1 MSKTLAQLARL
12 LSASNEQLFDRYIDI
27 KLYRNKP
34 TAGAPANKEDFA
46 IRTPKSGIKP
56 SITISGQF
64 LISNTANTINITIYN
79 ISANVDT
86 MAYNWVE
93 VDAGYMNSGIHASF
107 IGQITN
113 CYMAKPNPNG
123 ELVITAQHADMKD
136 LYALGPFEVEF
147 TEDVVTT
154 DKLVSTCLE
163 AVLEKYPELDDCIV
177 LSEVTASMAKDW
189 KKQEFVV
196 GKATRH
202 FRSPMECI
210 AWLNSLFASFT
221 YPTGYDYGPGGAV
234 STSALNT
241 KKLPPLRLGFSTVG
255 RLWCTCSY
263 SESTPYNIKAI
274 SAIGSAVLTSTST
287 ATITAPF
294 NPNIMPGEV
303 IFIDSR
309 YFKTRLSIE
318 AVRDEYKNL
327 GNLWYVVQISFT
339 FSTQTT
345 NTMTLQLVN
354 TTAKITAQE
363 G

>member
-12 LSASNEQLFDRYIDI
+12 LSASNEQLFDRYIDV
-27 KLYRNKP
+27 KLHRNKP
-34 TAGAPANKEDFA
+34 VPGAPVDASDFA
-46 IRTPKSGIKP
+46 IRTPRSGMKP
-56 SITISGQF
+56 NITVSGQF
-64 LISNTANTINITIYN
+64 LISNTANSVNITIYN

-93 VDAGYMNSGIHASF
+93 VDAGYMNSGVHASF

-123 ELVITAQHADMKD
+123 ELVITAAYADIKD
-136 LYALGPFEVEF
+136 LYALGAFEVDF
-147 TEDVVTT
+147 PEDIMAT
-154 DKLVSTCLE
+154 DKLISTCMQ
-163 AVLEKYPELDDCIV
+163 AVLTKYPDLSDCIV
-177 LSEVTASMAKDW
+177 VSELTASMPSDW
-189 KKQEFVV
+189 KMQEFAV

-221 YPTGYDYGPGGAV
+221 YPTGYDFGPGGAV
-234 STSALNT
+234 STSILN
-241 KKLPPLRLGFSTVG
+241 KNNLPPLRLGFSTVG
-255 RLWCTCSY
+255 RLWCTCSF
-263 SESTPYNIKAI
+263 SESMPYNIKAI

-309 YFKTRLSIE
+309 YFKTRLNID

-327 GNLWYVVQISFT
+327 GNLWYVIETSFT
-339 FSTQTT
+339 FSTFTT

-354 TTAKITAQE
+354 TTDKIKAQE

>member
-12 LSASNEQLFDRYIDI
+12 LSASNEQLFDRYIDV

-34 TAGAPANKEDFA
+34 VPGAPVDASDFA
-46 IRTPKSGIKP
+46 IRTPRTGMKP
-56 SITISGQF
+56 NITVSGQF
-64 LISNTANTINITIYN
+64 LISNTANSVNITIYN

-93 VDAGYMNSGIHASF
+93 VDAGYLNSGVHASF

-123 ELVITAQHADMKD
+123 ELVITAAYADIKD
-136 LYALGPFEVEF
+136 LYTLGAFEVDFPE
-147 TEDVVTT
+147 EIMTT
-154 DKLVSTCLE
+154 DKLISTCMQAIL
-163 AVLEKYPELDDCIV
+163 VKYPDLSDCIV
-177 LSEVTASMAKDW
+177 VSELTASMPSDW
-189 KKQEFVV
+189 RTQEFAV

-221 YPTGYDYGPGGAV
+221 YPTGYDFGPGGAV
-234 STSALNT
+234 STSILNENN
-241 KKLPPLRLGFSTVG
+241 LPPLRLGFSTVG
-255 RLWCTCSY
+255 RLWCTCSF
-263 SESTPYNIKAI
+263 SESMPYNIKAI

-309 YFKTRLSIE
+309 YFKTRLNID

-327 GNLWYVVQISFT
+327 GNLWYVIETSFT
-339 FSTQTT
+339 FSTFTT

-354 TTAKITAQE
+354 TTDKIKAQE

>member
-12 LSASNEQLFDRYIDI
+12 LSATNEQLFDRYIDI

-34 TAGAPANKEDFA
+34 VPGAPIDRSDFA
-46 IRTPKSGIKP
+46 IRTPKTGLKP
-56 SITISGQF
+56 NITVSGQF

-93 VDAGYMNSGIHASF
+93 VDAGYMNSGVHASF

-123 ELVITAQHADMKD
+123 ELVITAAYADVKD
-136 LYALGPFEVEF
+136 LYALGPFEVSFPSEIM
-147 TEDVVTT
+147 TT
-154 DKLVSTCLE
+154 DKLINTCMS
-163 AVLEKYPELDDCIV
+163 AVLVKYPK
-177 LSEVTASMAKDW
+177 LSESIVMSELTSSMSAAW
-189 KKQEFVV
+189 KLQEFAV

-221 YPTGYDYGPGGAV
+221 YPTGYDFGPGGAI
-234 STSALNT
+234 STASINSES
-241 KKLPPLRLGFSTVG
+241 LPPLRLGFSTVG

-263 SESTPYNIKAI
+263 SESVPYNVKAI

-303 IFIDSR
+303 VFIDSR
-309 YFKTRLSIE
+309 YFKTRLNID

-327 GNLWYVVQISFT
+327 GNLWYVLQTSFT
-339 FSTQTT
+339 FSTHTT

-354 TTAKITAQE
+354 TTDKITAQE

>member
-12 LSASNEQLFDRYIDI
+12 LSATNEQLFDRYIDV
-27 KLYRNKP
+27 KLHRNKP
-34 TAGAPANKEDFA
+34 VPGAPVDKSDFA
-46 IRTPKSGIKP
+46 IRTPKAGLKP

-93 VDAGYMNSGIHASF
+93 VDAGYKNSGVHASF

-123 ELVITAQHADMKD
+123 ELVITAAYADIKD
-136 LYALGPFEVEF
+136 LYALGPFEVSF
-147 TEDVVTT
+147 PQDIMTT
-154 DKLVSTCLE
+154 DEVISTCMA
-163 AVLEKYPELDDCIV
+163 AVLREYPELKECISI
-177 LSEVTASMAKDW
+177 SELTASMAKEW
-189 KKQEFVV
+189 RTQEFAV

-234 STSALNT
+234 STSVLNKST
-241 KKLPPLRLGFSTVG
+241 LPPLRLGFSTVG
-255 RLWCTCSY
+255 KLWCTCSY
-263 SESTPYNIKAI
+263 SESVPFNIKAI

-309 YFKTRLSIE
+309 YFKTRLNIE

-327 GNLWYVVQISFT
+327 GNLWYVIQTSFT

-345 NTMTLQLVN
+345 NTMMLQLVN
-354 TTAKITAQE
+354 TTDKITSQE

>member
-27 KLYRNKP
+27 KLYRKKP
-34 TAGAPANKEDFA
+34 SPGAPLDAADFA
-46 IRTPKSGIKP
+46 IRTPKAGLKP
-56 SITISGQF
+56 SITVSGQF

-93 VDAGYMNSGIHASF
+93 VDCGYMNSGVHASF

-123 ELVITAQHADMKD
+123 ELVITAAYADMKD
-136 LYALGPFEVEF
+136 LYALGPFEVTFDE
-147 TEDVVTT
+147 EIVPT
-154 DKLVSTCLE
+154 DKLVNTCMA
-163 AVLEKYPELDDCIV
+163 AVLAKYPELNECIV
-177 LSEVTASMAKDW
+177 LPELTASMAKEW
-189 KKQEFVV
+189 RAQEFAV

-234 STSALNT
+234 STSALNEAE
-241 KKLPPLRLGFSTVG
+241 LPPLKLGFSTAG
-255 RLWCTCSY
+255 RLWCTCAF
-263 SESTPYNIKAI
+263 SETMPYNIKAI
-274 SAIGSAVLTSTST
+274 AAIGSAVLTSTST

-309 YFKTRLSIE
+309 YFKTRLNIE

-327 GNLWYVVQISFT
+327 GNLWYVIQTSFT

-354 TTAKITAQE
+354 TADKIAALE

>member
-12 LSASNEQLFDRYIDI
+12 LSASNEQLFDRYIDV
-27 KLYRNKP
+27 KLYQKKP
-34 TAGAPANKEDFA
+34 IPGAPADKADFA
-46 IRTPKSGIKP
+46 IRTPRAGLKP

-93 VDAGYMNSGIHASF
+93 VDAGYMNSGVHASF

-123 ELVITAQHADMKD
+123 ELVITAAYADMND
-136 LYALGPFEVEF
+136 LYALGAFEVDF
-147 TEDVVTT
+147 PEDILST
-154 DKLVSTCLE
+154 DKLINTCME
-163 AVLEKYPELDDCIV
+163 AILAKYPD
-177 LSEVTASMAKDW
+177 LSECISLSELTASMAAEW
-189 KKQEFVV
+189 KLQEFAV

-221 YPTGYDYGPGGAV
+221 YPTGYDFGPGGAV
-234 STSALNT
+234 STASINT
-241 KKLPPLRLGFSTVG
+241 KSLPPLRLGFSTVG
-255 RLWCTCSY
+255 KLWCTCSY
-263 SESTPYNIKAI
+263 SESMPYNIKAI
-274 SAIGSAVLTSTST
+274 AAIGSAVLTSTST

-294 NPNIMPGEV
+294 NPSIMPGEV
-303 IFIDSR
+303 VFIDSR
-309 YFKTRLSIE
+309 YFKTRLNIE

-327 GNLWYVVQISFT
+327 GNLWYVIQVSFT

-354 TTAKITAQE
+354 TTDKITAQE

>member
-12 LSASNEQLFDRYIDI
+12 LSATNEQLFDRYIDV
-27 KLYRNKP
+27 KLHRNKP
-34 TAGAPANKEDFA
+34 VPGAPVDKSDFA
-46 IRTPKSGIKP
+46 IRTPKAGLKP

-93 VDAGYMNSGIHASF
+93 VDAGYKNSGVHASF

-123 ELVITAQHADMKD
+123 ELVITAAYADIKD
-136 LYALGPFEVEF
+136 LYALGPFEVSF
-147 TEDVVTT
+147 PQDIMTT
-154 DKLVSTCLE
+154 DEVISACMA
-163 AVLEKYPELDDCIV
+163 AVLREYPELKECISI
-177 LSEVTASMAKDW
+177 SELTASMAKEW
-189 KKQEFVV
+189 RAQEFAV

-234 STSALNT
+234 STSALNKST
-241 KKLPPLRLGFSTVG
+241 LPPLRLGFSTVG
-255 RLWCTCSY
+255 KLWCTCSY
-263 SESTPYNIKAI
+263 SESVPFNIKAI

-309 YFKTRLSIE
+309 YFKTRLNIE

-327 GNLWYVVQISFT
+327 GNLWYVIQTSFT

-354 TTAKITAQE
+354 TTDKITSQE